1 MFLCVLSG
9 LILMVSRQI
18 QNFSLRSKGGH
29 KLSPLGDEGL
39 NHGSRQDSSN
49 KMLKLAEVCCEG
61 GEEPHWP

>member
-18 QNFSLRSKGGH
+18 QNFSLRSKGQ

-39 NHGSRQDSSN
+39 NRGLRQDSSN

-61 GEEPHWP
+61 GEEPRWP